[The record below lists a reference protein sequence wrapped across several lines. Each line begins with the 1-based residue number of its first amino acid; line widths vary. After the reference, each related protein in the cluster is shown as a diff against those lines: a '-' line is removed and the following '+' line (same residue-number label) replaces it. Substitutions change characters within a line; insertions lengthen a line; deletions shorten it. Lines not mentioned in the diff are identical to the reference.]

1 MPTSHR
7 CLSLAVLFSALLLS
21 GNAAAVT
28 VAIPGVDEPLRID
41 ITSALLFDWHSDND
55 DGRNDND
62 DYFDV
67 REQLNLD
74 FSFGDYTLGGRFD
87 FAWFPDPPSDA
98 HESEYRAEMVADR
111 AEIQAYYDANPIV
124 PPSAQEL
131 LAGAVDPEVLALG
144 ETFFLKTCA
153 SCHGDQA
160 QGLIGPNL
168 TDDHWLHGGK
178 VTEVFQAIVK
188 GVPAKGMPPWGRAF
202 APEELTALAAYVRSL
217 NGTKPPKA
225 RTPEGR
231 KVAPEPLPA
240 P

>member
-1 MPTSHR
+1 MARYKDEILHEDVDGIEEYDNPPPTW
-7 CLSLAVLFSALLLS
+7 LMGILY
-21 GNAAAVT
+21 
-28 VAIPGVDEPLRID
+28 VAIVFSVLYVAFY
-41 ITSALLFDWHSDND
+41 AL
-55 DGRNDND
+55 
-62 DYFDV
+62 
-67 REQLNLD
+67 
-74 FSFGDYTLGGRFD
+74 SFG
-87 FAWFPDPPSDA
+87 SDA